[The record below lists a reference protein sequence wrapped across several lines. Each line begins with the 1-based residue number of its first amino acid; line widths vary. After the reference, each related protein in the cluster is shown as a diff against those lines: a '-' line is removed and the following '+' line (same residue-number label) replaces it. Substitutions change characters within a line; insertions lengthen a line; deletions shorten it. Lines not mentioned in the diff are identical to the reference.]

1 MIIFIYGAPNGQTR
15 KVIMNILKMRFF
27 MTSKIMRDYYLLL
40 IHSKRKYNKLILK
53 CNTSLSF
60 LQADHYDMAEIELLV
75 HEEFQMLLD
84 YFLVLVV
91 PFELIGAYTQ

>member
-1 MIIFIYGAPNGQTR
+1 
-15 KVIMNILKMRFF
+15 
-27 MTSKIMRDYYLLL
+27 MTSKIMRLLSL
-40 IHSKRKYNKLILK
+40 VDTFKKKYNKLILK

-60 LQADHYDMAEIELLV
+60 LQADHYDMAETELLV